1 MKRRE
6 CLVGGMGAAFLA
18 GVPLSGC
25 AGAGTLGTMP
35 TQAGRYD
42 RFRPGELWLDTAGKP
57 IQAHAGSLIA
67 VGDTFYWYGE
77 NKEFTDGK
85 SGIESWGIRFYSS
98 KDFYNW
104 TDLGPLVPPDQVDP
118 DSSLSPAVFPE
129 RPHILFNEKTGRFVM
144 WIKIRGKGP
153 QYRTIMRAD
162 QITGPWEIVHREL
175 RPAGMAAGD
184 FDLVQDPDTGQAAMY
199 FEHDHKEIAA
209 IDLTDDY
216 LNVTDRYTQHLPGK
230 PPYSREAPA
239 AFWHDGQLYLTTS
252 ALTGYFP
259 NPTRISVASGLHEP
273 FTDLGLLHANDR
285 TETSFGSQISDI
297 FKVPGKKDL
306 YIALADRWLPHL
318 WRDPQFQS
326 GELSR
331 LVLSAIA
338 KATAQPRQEMT
349 PDERSAIRHA
359 AALTGVDT
367 SVSRYVW
374 LPITVSDGRPTIHW
388 RDEWKISDFG

>member
-1 MKRRE
+1 MQSASAE
-6 CLVGGMGAAFLA
+6 
-18 GVPLSGC
+18 P
-25 AGAGTLGTMP
+25 
-35 TQAGRYD
+35 GRYNS
-42 RFRPGELWLDTAGKP
+42 FRPGELWLDTAGKP

-98 KDFYNW
+98 KDLYNW
-104 TDLGPLVPPDQVDP
+104 TDLGPLIAPDVDDP
-118 DSSLSPAVFPE
+118 DSPLSPAVFPE
-129 RPHILFNEKTGRFVM
+129 RPHILFNEETGKFVA

-153 QYRTIMRAD
+153 QYRAVLQAD
-162 QITGPWEIVHREL
+162 QITGPWEMVHREL

-184 FDLVQDPDTGQAAMY
+184 FDLVQDPDTGQTVMY
-199 FEHDHKEIAA
+199 FEHDHKEIVA
-209 IDLTDDY
+209 IDLTEDY
-216 LNVTDRYTQHLPGK
+216 LNVTDRYTRHLPGK

-239 AFWHDGQLYLTTS
+239 AFWHDEKLYLTSS

-259 NPTRISVASGLHEP
+259 NPTRVAVASGLHEP

-297 FKVPGKKDL
+297 FKVPGKQNL

-331 LVLSAIA
+331 LVRSAIT

-349 PDERSAIRHA
+349 PEERSAITHA

-374 LPITVSDGRPTIHW
+374 LPITFEDGRPTIHW
-388 RDEWKISDFG
+388 RDEWKLSDFD